1 MAKKGQ
7 AVQLQIEVA
16 NDEEWDKL
24 LQKDGLIIVDV
35 YSEWCGPCLGMQA
48 NLKKI
53 KLEVGGDMLLLAV
66 AKSDGITSL
75 QRFRNKSEPTWM
87 FVSKGKM
94 INLMFGADAPKL
106 TRLIL
111 DELKKEQSEQA
122 GQPTDRM
129 PLEITEMAEEE
140 KVRFEVAESKEKES
154 QAKEDTKKA
163 KELLERR
170 TKECANIVTNL
181 PNYGAALIF
190 PSAKDKYK
198 EILGEILDEAGL
210 DIYQTEKVQFNEDII
225 NEMCYFTDI
234 SKEFTE
240 ESLEELYN
248 DESLMLLFKESAR
261 TEIEDI
267 DDTILNMIY
276 GAIRKPPGTKD
287 SIAQKLITEEEQE
300 QETQT
305 EEKDKVKK
313 ETGNVGIW
321 VPPDASVRATVLRM
335 FFPKVSGDFAIPEPA
350 PEPEHLTIIFPLN
363 KKDEALQVMHQYPDE
378 IMKHGLFTSEN
389 YEDTTLVAR
398 NFKQLDK
405 LVPKKLVLQ
414 VSKKK
419 SECIFAFAQ
428 LEPLYMSPN
437 SNEGKIE
444 CEKFFP
450 EDYNAG
456 ETEEEEEEEEK
467 QTEDSADKP
476 EVQGEGEEQDEYVD
490 NEPTEE
496 IGEAGESADSPETE
510 KPEGEESDVNEPTE
524 TPNEEVPETNE
535 NIQTADP
542 VPTEPVEEEPVKL
555 TEDILEELL
564 YFGDIEFSSK
574 TLDDLGG
581 NRLTF
586 ALLFKRTN
594 AHLAGNIDDI
604 VLQMVYGNSRKPPG
618 DHKSPACKLRKVWK
632 STGKPIDWVE
642 VAENLSEE
650 ELGEIEDNVLLG

>member
-276 GAIRKPPGTKD
+276 GAIRKPPGTKE

-305 EEKDKVKK
+305 EEKDKGSSKSHMSTKFRGCELSTRRLGKIFQLKK
-313 ETGNVGIW
+313 NQ
-321 VPPDASVRATVLRM
+321 ATLEFGFHQMHQFEPLFSECFSPR
-335 FFPKVSGDFAIPEPA
+335 FPAILLFRNP
-350 PEPEHLTIIFPLN
+350 PLN
-363 KKDEALQVMHQYPDE
+363 
-378 IMKHGLFTSEN
+378 
-389 YEDTTLVAR
+389 
-398 NFKQLDK
+398 
-405 LVPKKLVLQ
+405 
-414 VSKKK
+414 
-419 SECIFAFAQ
+419 
-428 LEPLYMSPN
+428 PN
-437 SNEGKIE
+437 I
-444 CEKFFP
+444 
-450 EDYNAG
+450 
-456 ETEEEEEEEEK
+456 
-467 QTEDSADKP
+467 
-476 EVQGEGEEQDEYVD
+476 
-490 NEPTEE
+490 
-496 IGEAGESADSPETE
+496 
-510 KPEGEESDVNEPTE
+510 
-524 TPNEEVPETNE
+524 
-535 NIQTADP
+535 
-542 VPTEPVEEEPVKL
+542 
-555 TEDILEELL
+555 
-564 YFGDIEFSSK
+564 
-574 TLDDLGG
+574 
-581 NRLTF
+581 
-586 ALLFKRTN
+586 
-594 AHLAGNIDDI
+594 
-604 VLQMVYGNSRKPPG
+604 
-618 DHKSPACKLRKVWK
+618 
-632 STGKPIDWVE
+632 
-642 VAENLSEE
+642 
-650 ELGEIEDNVLLG
+650 

>member
-24 LQKDGLIIVDV
+24 LQKDGLITATILIENEFSVVDV

-66 AKSDGITSL
+66 VRCTRFLSL
-75 QRFRNKSEPTWM
+75 IALTLSFFRLSRM
-87 FVSKGKM
+87 KGKM

-276 GAIRKPPGTKD
+276 GAIRKPPGTKE

-305 EEKDKVKK
+305 EEKDK
-313 ETGNVGIW
+313 
-321 VPPDASVRATVLRM
+321 
-335 FFPKVSGDFAIPEPA
+335 
-350 PEPEHLTIIFPLN
+350 
-363 KKDEALQVMHQYPDE
+363 
-378 IMKHGLFTSEN
+378 
-389 YEDTTLVAR
+389 
-398 NFKQLDK
+398 
-405 LVPKKLVLQ
+405 
-414 VSKKK
+414 
-419 SECIFAFAQ
+419 
-428 LEPLYMSPN
+428 
-437 SNEGKIE
+437 
-444 CEKFFP
+444 
-450 EDYNAG
+450 
-456 ETEEEEEEEEK
+456 
-467 QTEDSADKP
+467 
-476 EVQGEGEEQDEYVD
+476 
-490 NEPTEE
+490 
-496 IGEAGESADSPETE
+496 
-510 KPEGEESDVNEPTE
+510 
-524 TPNEEVPETNE
+524 
-535 NIQTADP
+535 
-542 VPTEPVEEEPVKL
+542 
-555 TEDILEELL
+555 
-564 YFGDIEFSSK
+564 
-574 TLDDLGG
+574 
-581 NRLTF
+581 
-586 ALLFKRTN
+586 
-594 AHLAGNIDDI
+594 
-604 VLQMVYGNSRKPPG
+604 
-618 DHKSPACKLRKVWK
+618 
-632 STGKPIDWVE
+632 
-642 VAENLSEE
+642 
-650 ELGEIEDNVLLG
+650 

>member
-1 MAKKGQ
+1 M
-7 AVQLQIEVA
+7 
-16 NDEEWDKL
+16 
-24 LQKDGLIIVDV
+24 
-35 YSEWCGPCLGMQA
+35 SETSTFRSHELDLTKVIKVPPPTFGPYEPDQVR
-48 NLKKI
+48 
-53 KLEVGGDMLLLAV
+53 LEVDPPTFGP
-66 AKSDGITSL
+66 SSRIS
-75 QRFRNKSEPTWM
+75 SE
-87 FVSKGKM
+87 
-94 INLMFGADAPKL
+94 
-106 TRLIL
+106 
-111 DELKKEQSEQA
+111 
-122 GQPTDRM
+122 
-129 PLEITEMAEEE
+129 
-140 KVRFEVAESKEKES
+140 
-154 QAKEDTKKA
+154 
-163 KELLERR
+163 
-170 TKECANIVTNL
+170 
-181 PNYGAALIF
+181 
-190 PSAKDKYK
+190 
-198 EILGEILDEAGL
+198 
-210 DIYQTEKVQFNEDII
+210 
-225 NEMCYFTDI
+225 
-234 SKEFTE
+234 
-240 ESLEELYN
+240 
-248 DESLMLLFKESAR
+248 
-261 TEIEDI
+261 
-267 DDTILNMIY
+267 
-276 GAIRKPPGTKD
+276 
-287 SIAQKLITEEEQE
+287 
-300 QETQT
+300 
-305 EEKDKVKK
+305 
-313 ETGNVGIW
+313 
-321 VPPDASVRATVLRM
+321 
-335 FFPKVSGDFAIPEPA
+335 
-350 PEPEHLTIIFPLN
+350 
-363 KKDEALQVMHQYPDE
+363 
-378 IMKHGLFTSEN
+378 
-389 YEDTTLVAR
+389 
-398 NFKQLDK
+398 
-405 LVPKKLVLQ
+405 KLVLQ

-467 QTEDSADKP
+467 QPEDSADKP

-650 ELGEIEDNVLLG
+650 ELGEIEDNVLLGIWAPPNSLSRAMILKLLFPALSNPFKLPEQEEIPLHVAVAFDAFKAKDVFEISDKYPGKVMSIGYFSSDVPGKAKLLGKTTEQFEARPASLTYEEKIVIQLAKDNAQCFMEFMDLGPSYISTDIEVGAADCFYFFPPGYNTPESEIITYLKKKSKRKGKHYLIRE